1 MATLYLVSSI
11 VLFDSCS
18 WWHCSTLLPEKTP
31 PLAALVGDVVPRPRC
46 PAGAIGRAHQ
56 GVAHDAGAN

>member
-1 MATLYLVSSI
+1 MFLVA
-11 VLFDSCS
+11 LFY
-18 WWHCSTLLPEKTP
+18 PAARETP
-31 PLAALVGDVVPRPRC
+31 PLAAVVGDVVPRPRC